1 MEQEVT
7 SDFASE
13 LKLRGF
19 RAYEICSD
27 SPVMRNYARKDFFKI
42 CLNNGRN
49 IVHYSDKSYDV
60 EGSLLFF
67 GNPHIPYSWETVATS
82 YTGYACLF
90 SESFFRQGERSESLL
105 HSPLFRLDGTP
116 IFRLNDGQRQYV
128 SSLFQRMIE
137 EQATGYAF
145 RDDLIR
151 NFIHLLIHEAL
162 KIQPS
167 ESLPESRNASSR
179 LTRIFFE
186 LLERQ
191 FPIENAGQPLRLRT
205 AQDYAGGLSV
215 HVNYLNRSV
224 KETTG
229 KPTTSHINE
238 RIVTEARAL
247 LQHTDWP
254 VAEIAYSLGFEYP
267 TYFNNFFKRYT
278 GETPTN
284 IRHRKV

>member
-19 RAYEICSD
+19 RAYEISSD

-167 ESLPESRNASSR
+167 ESLAESRNASSR

>member
-1 MEQEVT
+1 MERQVL
-7 SDFASE
+7 SDFGSE

-19 RAYEICSD
+19 RAYEIDSE

-49 IVHYSDKSYDV
+49 IVHYSGKSYDV
-60 EGSLLFF
+60 EGSMLFF
-67 GNPHIPYSWETVATS
+67 GNPHIPYAWETVATS

-90 SESFFRQGERSESLL
+90 SESFFRAGERSESLL
-105 HSPLFRLDGTP
+105 QSPLFRLDGTP
-116 IFRLNDGQRQYV
+116 IFRLNDEQRRYA
-128 SSLFQRMIE
+128 SSLFEKMIE
-137 EQATGYAF
+137 EQATPYAF
-145 RDDLIR
+145 KDDLIR

-167 ESLPESRNASSR
+167 ETMAESRNASSR
-179 LTRIFFE
+179 LARIFFE

-191 FPIENAGQPLRLRT
+191 FPIEDPGQPLLLRT

-215 HVNYLNRSV
+215 HVNYLNRAV

-229 KPTTSHINE
+229 KSTTNHITE
-238 RIVTEARAL
+238 RIITEARAL
-247 LQHTDWP
+247 LLHTDWP
-254 VAEIAYSLGFEYP
+254 VAEVAYALGFEYP

-278 GETPTN
+278 GETPTI
-284 IRHRKV
+284 IRQRKV